1 MPDLED
7 LQPGRFVAAL
17 YITET
22 EKLWSRAEVISRD
35 GVSKEKE
42 KEVIIRDLISKKQVF
57 VSREWV
63 KKNTSLHQEGKSE
76 SRKSKWNV
84 MQWKK

>member
-35 GVSKEKE
+35 GVSKEE
-42 KEVIIRDLISKKQVF
+42 EVIIRDLISKKQVF

-76 SRKSKWNV
+76 SRVRKRILSF
-84 MQWKK
+84 